1 MTVLTIVLCYYRGRH
16 PPIII
21 IGVINAR
28 RVVVVLSIKYG
39 EEAGFAGGIFVPN
52 YTQSSVPTKGDK
64 NYIAVF

>member
-1 MTVLTIVLCYYRGRH
+1 MTVLTIVLRYYGGRH

-28 RVVVVLSIKYG
+28 RVVVVLPIKYG

-52 YTQSSVPTKGDK
+52 YT
-64 NYIAVF
+64 

>member
-1 MTVLTIVLCYYRGRH
+1 MQKWTCHVTVLTIILCHYRRRH

-39 EEAGFAGGIFVPN
+39 EEAGFPGGIFVPN
-52 YTQSSVPTKGDK
+52 YTQSPVPTRD
-64 NYIAVF
+64 Y